1 MEIGDPEWM
10 GDVGWPMLLVV
21 FLFIASLYLWSYLS
35 RNLERR
41 KGVEGRFFDKNLINY
56 LERMTKAL
64 IAMFLIVLSLYALS
78 LIWTDFNEDIWEPS
92 LQYLVDI
99 VVIIMI
105 FLLAVFLV
113 QVIRRVALSHRI
125 SMEGEETGT
134 KGVIQVILLTLGYLI
149 YVIAAII
156 SLIIISGVLYPDTD
170 VANVSV
176 DFLSDHGNVV
186 ISVIAIV
193 IAVFFATKLVEEILE
208 DYKFKTKKF
217 NPQVV
222 DLFKKAIGY
231 VLWTIAIITITYS
244 LFALFNLQDVGLLL
258 VGLLIMFILIAALTS
273 YHTLKNIAAGIAL
286 MSPSIYDMNERIIV
300 DDGLEGDVVQK
311 NLMFTEIRLTDG
323 TFVNVP
329 NGRLIDTEIFN
340 ISRSGGIDIVI
351 VVPMPF
357 STPHAEVEGLI
368 SKALEKVGGLSE
380 AFPPSIKVIDLEE
393 NRMFYQVKV
402 RTDDFNNADKV
413 RSDVLVTLQ
422 EVLHQAG
429 YENLS

>member
-10 GDVGWPMLLVV
+10 GEVGWPMLLVV

-35 RNLERR
+35 RNLERM
-41 KGVEGRFFDKNLINY
+41 KGVEGKFFDNNLINY

-64 IAMFLIVLSLYALS
+64 IVIFLTILSLYALS
-78 LIWTDFNEDIWEPS
+78 LIWTDFNEELWEPS
-92 LQYLVDI
+92 LQYTIDI
-99 VVIIMI
+99 VVISMI

-113 QVIRRVALSHRI
+113 QVIRRVALSHRM
-125 SMEGEETGT
+125 SNEGDETGT
-134 KGVIQVILLTLGYLI
+134 KGVVQVILLTLGYFI
-149 YVIAAII
+149 YVIATII
-156 SLIIISGVLYPDTD
+156 SVVIITGALYPDTD
-170 VANVSV
+170 VEKASV
-176 DFLSDHGNVV
+176 DFLSEHGNVI
-186 ISVIAIV
+186 ISVLAIV

-244 LFALFNLQDVGLLL
+244 LFALFNLKDVGLLL
-258 VGLLIMFILIAALTS
+258 VGLLIMFIVIAALTS
-273 YHTLKNIAAGIAL
+273 YHTLKNISAGIAL
-286 MSPSIYDMNERIIV
+286 MSPSIYDLNERIIV

-340 ISRSGGIDIVI
+340 VSRSGGIEIVVI
-351 VVPMPF
+351 VPMPF
-357 STPHAEVEGLI
+357 STPHAEVEALI
-368 SKALEKVGGLSE
+368 NKALEKVGGLSDV
-380 AFPPSIKVIDLEE
+380 APLSITVIDMED
-393 NRMFYQVKV
+393 NKMFYQVKV
-402 RTDDFNNADKV
+402 RTDDFINADKI
-413 RSDVLVTLQ
+413 RSDVLVNLQ